1 MYPYHPMKKKA
12 IENAKKCRELM
23 SKNRELTKENERLRE
38 IAKYLF
44 QTSVAYLPQADR
56 KLIGFP

>member
-1 MYPYHPMKKKA
+1 MKKKA
-12 IENAKKCRELM
+12 IDNAKKCRELM
-23 SKNRELTKENERLRE
+23 SKNRELSKENERLRE